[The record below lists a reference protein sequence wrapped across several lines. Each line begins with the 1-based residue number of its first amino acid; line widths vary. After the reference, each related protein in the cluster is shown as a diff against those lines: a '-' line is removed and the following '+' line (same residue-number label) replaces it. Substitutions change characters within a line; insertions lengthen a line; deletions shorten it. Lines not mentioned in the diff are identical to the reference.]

1 MTANQ
6 IWVNLY
12 TGKIQVSKLSK
23 KGAFVGNM
31 SRLLNRMKRERYI
44 YLLLLPGV
52 LYFIIYRY
60 VPMGGLII
68 AFKDYNPFVGFQGSD
83 WVGFKHFARM
93 FESSEVIQVLVN
105 TIQISL
111 LQIFVAFPVSIIL
124 ALMLNEM
131 RNEVY
136 KRFIQSMI
144 YLPHFLSWV
153 VVVGIFVVF
162 LRGEGLI
169 NTLLGRFGMEAIPFL
184 TDPSYFKPIII
195 IQVIWKEA
203 GWGTIIFLAA
213 LSGVNPSLYEAA
225 VIDGANRWRQ
235 LWHVTL
241 PAIRS
246 VIVILFIL
254 RLGNVMETGF
264 EHIFLMLN
272 PFNMEVGNV
281 LDTYVYFKGI
291 QQGNIGFAAAVG
303 MFKSL
308 IGLVLVLGANK
319 LAKRFGEEGLY

>member
-1 MTANQ
+1 M
-6 IWVNLY
+6 
-12 TGKIQVSKLSK
+12 
-23 KGAFVGNM
+23 
-31 SRLLNRMKRERYI
+31 NREKYI

-60 VPMGGLII
+60 VPMAGLVI
-68 AFKDYNPFVGFQGSD
+68 AFKDFNPFTGFWNSD
-83 WVGFKHFARM
+83 WVGIKHFTRM

-124 ALMLNEM
+124 ALMLNEL
-131 RNEVY
+131 RHATL
-136 KRFIQSMI
+136 KRFIQSLI

-162 LRGEGLI
+162 LRGEGLV
-169 NTLLGRFGMEAIPFL
+169 NSVLANFGLEAIPFL
-184 TDPSYFKPIII
+184 TDPAYFKPIII
-195 IQVIWKEA
+195 LQVIWKEA

-213 LSGVNPSLYEAA
+213 LAGVNPSLYEAA

-241 PAIRS
+241 PAIRG
-246 VIVILFIL
+246 VIIILFIL
-254 RLGNVMETGF
+254 RLGSVLDTGF
-264 EHIFLMLN
+264 EQIFLMLN
-272 PFNMEVGNV
+272 PFNMDSGNV

-291 QQGNIGFAAAVG
+291 QQGNIGFATAVG
-303 MFKSL
+303 MFKGV
-308 IGLVLVLGANK
+308 IGLVLVLSANR
-319 LAKRFGEEGLY
+319 LAKRFGEDGLY

>member
-1 MTANQ
+1 M
-6 IWVNLY
+6 
-12 TGKIQVSKLSK
+12 
-23 KGAFVGNM
+23 
-31 SRLLNRMKRERYI
+31 NREKYI

-60 VPMGGLII
+60 VPMAGLVI
-68 AFKDYNPFVGFQGSD
+68 AFKDFNPFTGFWNSD

-124 ALMLNEM
+124 ALMLNELQHATL
-131 RNEVY
+131 
-136 KRFIQSMI
+136 KRFIQSLI

-162 LRGEGLI
+162 LRGEGLVNSVLSNI
-169 NTLLGRFGMEAIPFL
+169 CMEAIPFL
-184 TDPSYFKPIII
+184 TDPAYFKPIII
-195 IQVIWKEA
+195 LQVIWKEA

-213 LSGVNPSLYEAA
+213 LAGVNPSLYEAA

-241 PAIRS
+241 PAIRG
-246 VIVILFIL
+246 VIIILFIL
-254 RLGNVMETGF
+254 RLGSVLDTGF
-264 EHIFLMLN
+264 EQIFLMLN
-272 PFNMEVGNV
+272 PFNMDSGNV

-291 QQGNIGFAAAVG
+291 QQGNIGFATAVG
-303 MFKSL
+303 MFKGM
-308 IGLVLVLGANK
+308 IGLVLVLSANR

>member
-1 MTANQ
+1 
-6 IWVNLY
+6 
-12 TGKIQVSKLSK
+12 
-23 KGAFVGNM
+23 M

>member
-1 MTANQ
+1 M
-6 IWVNLY
+6 
-12 TGKIQVSKLSK
+12 
-23 KGAFVGNM
+23 
-31 SRLLNRMKRERYI
+31 NREKYI

-60 VPMGGLII
+60 VPMAGLVI
-68 AFKDYNPFVGFQGSD
+68 AFKDFNPFTGFWNSD

-124 ALMLNEM
+124 ALMLNELQHATL
-131 RNEVY
+131 
-136 KRFIQSMI
+136 KRFIQSLI

-162 LRGEGLI
+162 LRGEGLVNSVLSNI
-169 NTLLGRFGMEAIPFL
+169 GMEAIPFL
-184 TDPSYFKPIII
+184 TDPAYFKPIII
-195 IQVIWKEA
+195 LQVIWKEA

-213 LSGVNPSLYEAA
+213 LAGVNPSLYEAA

-241 PAIRS
+241 PAIRG
-246 VIVILFIL
+246 VIIILFIL
-254 RLGNVMETGF
+254 RLGSVLDTGF
-264 EHIFLMLN
+264 EQIFLMLN
-272 PFNMEVGNV
+272 PFNMDSGNV

-291 QQGNIGFAAAVG
+291 QQGNIGFATAVG
-303 MFKSL
+303 MFKGM
-308 IGLVLVLGANK
+308 IGLVLVLSANR

>member
-1 MTANQ
+1 M
-6 IWVNLY
+6 
-12 TGKIQVSKLSK
+12 GK
-23 KGAFVGNM
+23 
-31 SRLLNRMKRERYI
+31 LLTRMKREKYI

-60 VPMGGLII
+60 VPMAGLVI
-68 AFKDYNPFVGFQGSD
+68 AFKDYNPFTGFWDSD

-93 FESSEVIQVLVN
+93 FESGEVIQVLVN

-124 ALMLNEM
+124 ALMLNEL
-131 RNEVY
+131 RHAAL

-169 NTLLGRFGMEAIPFL
+169 NSILSNFGIEAIPFL
-184 TDPSYFKPIII
+184 TDPAYFKPIII
-195 IQVIWKEA
+195 LQVIWKEA

-213 LSGVNPSLYEAA
+213 LAGVNPSLYEAA

-246 VIVILFIL
+246 VIIILFIL
-254 RLGNVMETGF
+254 RLGSVMDTGF
-264 EHIFLMLN
+264 EQIFLMLN
-272 PFNMEVGNV
+272 PFNMDSGNV

-291 QQGNIGFAAAVG
+291 QQGNIGFATAVG
-303 MFKSL
+303 MFKGL
-308 IGLVLVLGANK
+308 VGLVLVLGANR
-319 LAKRFGEEGLY
+319 LAKRFGEDGLY